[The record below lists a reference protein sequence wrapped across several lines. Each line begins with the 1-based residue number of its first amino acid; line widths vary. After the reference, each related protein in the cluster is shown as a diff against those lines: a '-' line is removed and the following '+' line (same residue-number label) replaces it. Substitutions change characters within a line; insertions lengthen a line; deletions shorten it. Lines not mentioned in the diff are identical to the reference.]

1 MRISPYKCYVK
12 NFSAWII
19 TKNATYAIIS
29 GINYSGRQTILTS
42 LILVIAL
49 MICTA
54 VITFILMNRK
64 DKNSRPTPQA
74 VRSVIMEGIQN
85 VSELATVKSSFQS
98 MIEYSS
104 DKEKFLGIGIPGTQ
118 RKFMLQYNGTIKCG
132 CDLKKIQVVY
142 DEMANKAKVTLP
154 RSEVLDIYADFNSI
168 RMHDNSGIFTSVKP
182 TEQNTEIIA
191 DLEHV
196 KQEKIDDGML
206 ALADKNVKEIVSSVI
221 TPLAL
226 RTGIQTEIEFDDE
239 HTLESGSSMPQ
250 LEAGESK

>member
-1 MRISPYKCYVK
+1 M
-12 NFSAWII
+12 
-19 TKNATYAIIS
+19 
-29 GINYSGRQTILTS
+29 TS
-42 LILVIAL
+42 LVLVVTL

-54 VITFILMNRK
+54 VITFILVNRK
-64 DKNSRPTPQA
+64 DKNSRPTVQA

-85 VSELATVKSSFQS
+85 VSELSTVKSSFQS

-132 CDLKKIQVVY
+132 CDLKKIKVVY
-142 DEMANKAKVTLP
+142 DEGTNRAKITLP
-154 RSEVLDIYADFNSI
+154 RSEVLDIYADFQSI

-182 TEQNTEIIA
+182 TDQNTEIIA

-196 KQEKIDDGML
+196 KEGKINDGIL
-206 ALADKNVKEIVSSVI
+206 ELADKNVKEIVSSVI
-221 TPLAL
+221 TPIAL
-226 RTGIQTEIEFDDE
+226 RAGIQADIEFDDE
-239 HTLESGSSMPQ
+239 HTLESGSSAPQ